1 MKNYILKNRWTLMV
15 LMLCL
20 FIVGGLFF
28 YAQSSREKEE
38 GARISYTRYERA
50 KVVSVVSSDVENE
63 PLYENAPVGSQQI
76 QVLIQSGSHKGETYT
91 ASNFIGS
98 LYGSVVKEG
107 DPVVVAMYFTNDTIK
122 TINIYEY
129 NRTGFILLLVVIFV
143 LVTIAIGGKKGA
155 LSLLGLS
162 LSILALIFIL
172 LPLLYKGFRTIP
184 TTLFICILIA
194 IISYTLLEGVTKK
207 TITAMLGTTLG
218 LLFSLGFGLFAQ
230 YLVKVD
236 GMKMGDY
243 IDALLQLKQ
252 TGTPIQL
259 RGLLMGGMMIA
270 SLGAIM
276 DVAMSIASSVQ
287 ELVTVNPSLD
297 RKSVIRSGMNIGRDM
312 IGTMTNTLIL
322 AFVGSSFVLVMYI
335 YSLGIPAYELLSST
349 LVATQMVHSLASSI
363 GVILSVPLTVVLSS
377 LIYCKRK

>member
-1 MKNYILKNRWTLMV
+1 
-15 LMLCL
+15 
-20 FIVGGLFF
+20 
-28 YAQSSREKEE
+28 
-38 GARISYTRYERA
+38 
-50 KVVSVVSSDVENE
+50 
-63 PLYENAPVGSQQI
+63 
-76 QVLIQSGSHKGETYT
+76 
-91 ASNFIGS
+91 
-98 LYGSVVKEG
+98 
-107 DPVVVAMYFTNDTIK
+107 
-122 TINIYEY
+122 
-129 NRTGFILLLVVIFV
+129 
-143 LVTIAIGGKKGA
+143 
-155 LSLLGLS
+155 
-162 LSILALIFIL
+162 
-172 LPLLYKGFRTIP
+172 
-184 TTLFICILIA
+184 
-194 IISYTLLEGVTKK
+194 
-207 TITAMLGTTLG
+207 MLGTTLG

-236 GMKMGDY
+236 GMKMGEY

-349 LVATQMVHSLASSI
+349 MVATQMVHSLATSI

>member
-1 MKNYILKNRWTLMV
+1 MV

-122 TINIYEY
+122 TINVYEY

-155 LSLLGLS
+155 LSLLGLF
-162 LSILALIFIL
+162 LSILALFFIL

-377 LIYCKRK
+377 LIYCTRK